1 MFSLFQ
7 ARQSLVDIVM
17 HGFVVHLMLVDSLQ
31 VAHVLGQFQVQF
43 AQIVLGFLQA
53 VRLRFPQPFFV
64 LLIFL

>member
-1 MFSLFQ
+1 
-7 ARQSLVDIVM
+7 
-17 HGFVVHLMLVDSLQ
+17 MLVDNPQ
-31 VAHVLGQFQVQF
+31 VVLELDQFQVQF